1 MDEDFERWAEVKPEA
16 VCGGSDA
23 QAINVFREALLF
35 IARCRVAIAA
45 EREACAMI
53 ALEQTYT
60 SRVDAAS
67 ADIIAAAI
75 RARGEK

>member
-1 MDEDFERWAEVKPEA
+1 MMSNEDFERWAEVKPEA

-45 EREACAMI
+45 EREACALI
-53 ALEQTYT
+53 ALEQT
-60 SRVDAAS
+60 SRIDAAS